1 MVITTITTCSEYD
14 RFFLSQNKIRKCPR
28 FVSFRLKREN
38 EGEKGMAELYDHEFL
53 STEFPHDVMFACDGF
68 DSESSHVGI
77 QGSMAV
83 QHNHTTPTTATA
95 AAHRCTKTQ
104 KNNNDDDDERMCG
117 RCRCCCR
124 NIQKLDG
131 DWNRSYPTWYIIKR
145 GRLFPLCAALIRF
158 VLLCCVLDVRASC
171 GPCLSC
177 IGCVEVLLF
186 VRCRS

>member
-1 MVITTITTCSEYD
+1 
-14 RFFLSQNKIRKCPR
+14 
-28 FVSFRLKREN
+28 
-38 EGEKGMAELYDHEFL
+38 MAELYDHEFL

-171 GPCLSC
+171 GPCMYVLYRLCGGSVVCSLSLV
-177 IGCVEVLLF
+177 IRSILVRVLVFFLCCLLLRDRIYGRWF
-186 VRCRS
+186 FLYQPH

>member
-1 MVITTITTCSEYD
+1 
-14 RFFLSQNKIRKCPR
+14 
-28 FVSFRLKREN
+28 
-38 EGEKGMAELYDHEFL
+38 MAELYDHEFL

-171 GPCLSC
+171 GPCMYVLYRLCGGSVVCSLSLV
-177 IGCVEVLLF
+177 IRRILVRVLVFFLCCLLLRDRIYGRWF
-186 VRCRS
+186 FLYQPH

>member
-1 MVITTITTCSEYD
+1 
-14 RFFLSQNKIRKCPR
+14 
-28 FVSFRLKREN
+28 
-38 EGEKGMAELYDHEFL
+38 MAELYDHEFL

-158 VLLCCVLDVRASC
+158 VLLFCVLDVRASC
-171 GPCLSC
+171 GPCMYC
-177 IGCVEVLLF
+177 ISVWRFCCLF
-186 VRCRS
+186 VVAIRRILVRVLVFFLCCLLLRDRIYGRWFFLYQPH

>member
-1 MVITTITTCSEYD
+1 
-14 RFFLSQNKIRKCPR
+14 
-28 FVSFRLKREN
+28 
-38 EGEKGMAELYDHEFL
+38 MAELYDHEFL

-158 VLLCCVLDVRASC
+158 VLLFCVLDVRASC
-171 GPCLSC
+171 GPCMYVLYRLCGGSVVCSLSRFVASLC
-177 IGCVEVLLF
+177 VSSFSFCVACYLEIGSTGGGF
-186 VRCRS
+186 FYTNPISNGY